1 MGNNDRLNYIIDE
14 MIESDYVDFKAQFY
28 DRNNKAELIK
38 DVVAFA
44 NSFSNEPSRYI
55 IFGIKEGQGSTQ
67 KQFFDQNLPDDPAT
81 IQQLIQNNIEPDITF
96 SLYNYTYQK
105 YKLLILEITGYNDK
119 PYIIKKDYNNRI
131 KKGDIYIRTNSTIKR
146 AERRDLDMIYR
157 SKVNYFN
164 PQDIELSFSSNKQNR
179 EKIYINNHHNQHLND
194 DLPSNIR
201 KRNLT
206 EQLNELIQHKESLSE
221 FKDKPVREF
230 PKFDSIRFSNNK
242 IRVGS
247 DKFNLPIYKSE
258 EELKESIEEVHSIY
272 YEEDEYYLF
281 SEIAEK
287 INFCITNKG
296 TEFLRDVEI
305 KISFSQNIGYVFE
318 EYVSKPN
325 QNFGINL
332 PILYS
337 DSYPYIEK
345 KGDSYIITETF
356 DRLRHKSS
364 DDIFT
369 EPLRVFFNSFKK
381 GEIVFTY
388 EVNAENL
395 PQPIEGKLIMELEVK

>member
-258 EELKESIEEVHSIY
+258 EELKESIEEVLYIMR
-272 YEEDEYYLF
+272 
-281 SEIAEK
+281 K
-287 INFCITNKG
+287 MNITC
-296 TEFLRDVEI
+296 FL
-305 KISFSQNIGYVFE
+305 K
-318 EYVSKPN
+318 
-325 QNFGINL
+325 L
-332 PILYS
+332 L
-337 DSYPYIEK
+337 K
-345 KGDSYIITETF
+345 K
-356 DRLRHKSS
+356 
-364 DDIFT
+364 
-369 EPLRVFFNSFKK
+369 
-381 GEIVFTY
+381 
-388 EVNAENL
+388 
-395 PQPIEGKLIMELEVK
+395 